1 MRSVLIVDDEYL
13 QRELVKS
20 TVSWEQLN
28 LYIAGEAE
36 DGREAVEK
44 AKSIRPD
51 IIIMDINIPFLNGI
65 EVSRMV
71 KEMDPDIQI
80 IILTAYGEF
89 EYAREALRFGAVNFL
104 LKPLEPAELEKELLN
119 ACARIDDIRK
129 QFFIESFAGVEG
141 QKAKKIREKY
151 GYDSDE
157 KFCLFFVRF
166 TDQQAVETYS
176 RDIADLIEERFEKTE
191 MIDMQTDRLFLTAG
205 REGTEEFRFKV
216 QAACAC
222 IGEEIGAGESFFG
235 STSDIHQG
243 ISQLHEAYRE
253 AYEGLADG
261 RRLGKICAY
270 ESRSVSE
277 CIGRIPYRAHDFRF
291 LLRSKKYGEAQK
303 QIEDCFDS
311 FASGDVPRQVIS
323 YITTDILVNFFMH
336 LVETGEDIEEE
347 NKREKQILTELEHQ
361 TDIRKIRELVIGLLK
376 SGISRMGERLVPSG
390 KKKVEEAK
398 KYIDKNYWQND
409 LSLNLVAEK
418 TEVNPSYLSSIFK
431 KEYGYSLSRYL
442 IMVRMEK
449 ARQMMEE
456 APNLT
461 VASAA
466 ELSGYS
472 DAYYFSRSFKQQY
485 GMSPSAYLEKLK
497 CR

>member
-36 DGREAVEK
+36 DGREALEK
-44 AKSIRPD
+44 VQSIRPD

-65 EVSRMV
+65 EVSRAV

-89 EYAREALRFGAVNFL
+89 DYAREALRFGAVNFL
-104 LKPLEPAELEKELLN
+104 LKPLDPKELEKELLN

-129 QFFIESFAGVEG
+129 QFFIESFAGIADRTAEMHW
-141 QKAKKIREKY
+141 EKY
-151 GYDSDE
+151 GYRDDE
-157 KFCLFFVRF
+157 NICLFFVRF
-166 TDQQAVETYS
+166 ADQQAVETYAQ
-176 RDIADLIEERFEKTE
+176 DIADLIEEQFEKTE

-205 REGTEEFRFKV
+205 REGMEEFRFKV
-216 QAACAC
+216 QAVCAC
-222 IGEEIGAGESFFG
+222 TEEEIGGSGSFFG
-235 STSDIHQG
+235 STSNIHKG
-243 ISQLHEAYRE
+243 ILQLHEAYKE

-261 RRLGKICAY
+261 RRLGKICPY
-270 ESRSVSE
+270 ESGSVTE
-277 CIGRIPYRAHDFRF
+277 CLGRIPYRAHDFRF
-291 LLRSKKYGEAQK
+291 LLRSRKYEEAQK
-303 QIEDCFDS
+303 QVEDCFES
-311 FASGDVPRQVIS
+311 FVSENIPRQVIA
-323 YITTDILVNFFMH
+323 YVTTDILVNFFMY
-336 LVETGEDIEEE
+336 LVETGEDIVEE
-347 NKREKQILTELEHQ
+347 NEREKQILTELEHLA
-361 TDIRKIRELVIGLLK
+361 DIRELREQVTGMIK
-376 SGISRMGERLVPSG
+376 RCVSQMGERLVPSG
-390 KKKVEEAK
+390 KKKVDEAK
-398 KYIDKNYWQND
+398 KYIDENYWQNN
-409 LSLNLVAEK
+409 LTLNLIAEK

-456 APNLT
+456 DPNIT
-461 VASAA
+461 VTQAS